1 MKRYI
6 VDANV
11 IFSAL
16 ISGREE
22 YLRMFTEFEML
33 IPDFALT
40 EMQVHQTRILA
51 DARIEMDTFRSF
63 TLQVFRHVTVIPNM
77 LISNRSYLAAW
88 QLCRDIDEKDTAY
101 LAAAIEFDVELVS
114 KDAKLVDGLQ
124 QKGFTK
130 IISLKRF
137 FEILEENN

>member
-6 VDANV
+6 IDANV

-22 YLRMFTEFEML
+22 YLRMFTEFEIL
-33 IPDFALT
+33 IPDFALA
-40 EMQVHQTRILA
+40 EMQIHQNRILE
-51 DARIEMDTFRSF
+51 DSRINTNTFQAF
-63 TLQVFRHVTVIPNM
+63 TLQVFRHITVIPNM

-101 LAAAIEFDVELVS
+101 LAASIEFDIELVS
-114 KDAKLVDGLQ
+114 KDAKLIEGLRK
-124 QKGFTK
+124 KGFYK
-130 IISLKRF
+130 IISLQRF
-137 FEILEENN
+137 FEILENQ